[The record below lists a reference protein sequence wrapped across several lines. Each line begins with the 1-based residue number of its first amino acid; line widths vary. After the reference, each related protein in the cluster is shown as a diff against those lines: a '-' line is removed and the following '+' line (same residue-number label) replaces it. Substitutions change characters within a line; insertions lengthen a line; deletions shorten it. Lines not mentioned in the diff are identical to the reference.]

1 MPGVQVLT
9 QHNDNA
15 RTGANLAESILTPDA
30 VAAPGR
36 FGKLFELPVE
46 GHVYAQPLYVPN
58 VAFPERQRNVIYVAT
73 MHNLVYAFDADAPPA
88 SGPSGSEAQWS
99 SRGRCPGRVRRAA
112 RSPSPATSSSSDPAC
127 CSPGERCTWPSPP
140 TATRVPT
147 TDGSSDSTP

>member
-58 VAFPERQRNVIYVAT
+58 VAFPEGQRNVIYVAT

-88 SGPSGSEAQWS
+88 SGLIWKQSLGPFVSLPDPGSVQFLF
-99 SRGRCPGRVRRAA
+99 
-112 RSPSPATSSSSDPAC
+112 
-127 CSPGERCTWPSPP
+127 
-140 TATRVPT
+140 
-147 TDGSSDSTP
+147 